1 MSTYWVGTTEMVDN
15 SRGPATDAAYVA
27 VTGGGKESVNTQAT
41 ATGATTLNL
50 ANGNVFN
57 LTLTGS
63 VTLTVSGAT
72 SGKACSFVLIA
83 TQGSGGSK
91 VITWQSGVVWAAG
104 TAPTI
109 STAAGKTDVFS
120 FLSVDGG
127 TTWYGFASGIDLR

>member
-1 MSTYWVGTTEMVDN
+1 MPDYWVGDSGGKPGSPVTN
-15 SRGPATDAAYVA
+15 PIFAAA
-27 VTGGGKESVNTQAT
+27 MGGGNELVNTQAT

-50 ANGNVFN
+50 ANGNVFD

-63 VTLTVSGAT
+63 VTLTVTGAT
-72 SGKACSFVLIA
+72 SGRACSFVLKA

-91 VITWQSGVVWAAG
+91 VITWQSGAVWAAG